1 MIAVPSFRRSQA
13 VASAV
18 RSLRVFLATTLLDV
32 REWLAGLRPSHSTIG
47 PGHCSALPW
56 DGCAQGGVPAVGPIV
71 PELTGSVLGLFIL
84 AGLWTPAVGALVA
97 VVQVWIALTGA
108 GDESVAII
116 LAALG
121 GTLAMIGPGAW
132 SIDARLF
139 GRKHIAEVER
149 NGRLSHS
156 VLHKS
161 RKIGH
166 TMERRTFPRSGVVS
180 ALAKLHSDS
189 RSLTHLPGRRMLRQ
203 EAPNK
208 KFPKQHLASESHKG

>member
-1 MIAVPSFRRSQA
+1 
-13 VASAV
+13 V
-18 RSLRVFLATTLLDV
+18 RYAPLRCLLATTILDV

-56 DGCAQGGVPAVGPIV
+56 DSSARGVPAAGPIV
-71 PELTGSVLGLFIL
+71 PELIGSVLGLFIL

-108 GDESVAII
+108 GDESMAII

-139 GRKHIAEVER
+139 GRKYIA
-149 NGRLSHS
+149 G
-156 VLHKS
+156 
-161 RKIGH
+161 
-166 TMERRTFPRSGVVS
+166 
-180 ALAKLHSDS
+180 
-189 RSLTHLPGRRMLRQ
+189 
-203 EAPNK
+203 
-208 KFPKQHLASESHKG
+208 